1 MVHWCHMIDTVSAR
15 ELQRNFTKILT
26 KVRKADHPIIVMT
39 NNQPELALINLDLL
53 AQFENQK
60 NGGKIS
66 SSAQTLRALAKQ
78 ILETIPEE
86 K

>member
-1 MVHWCHMIDTVSAR
+1 MIDTVSAR